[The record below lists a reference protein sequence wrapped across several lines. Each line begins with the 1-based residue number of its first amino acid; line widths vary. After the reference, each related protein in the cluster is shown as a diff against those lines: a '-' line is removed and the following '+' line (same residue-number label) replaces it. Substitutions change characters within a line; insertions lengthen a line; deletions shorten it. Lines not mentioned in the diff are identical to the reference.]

1 MQHSGADEPD
11 RRPTRRE
18 SLVAAGLADPAQA
31 GLSLRLLATTDLHG
45 HLAGYD
51 YFEDRPCIETGL
63 ARLASLI
70 GTARAEAVNTLLLDN
85 GDFLQGSPLVDYWAR
100 ERGLSPG
107 EVHPMIAAMNALCYD
122 AVTVG
127 NHEFNFGLDFTLRAL
142 DGAAFPVV
150 SANAVQRE
158 GASPAEDE
166 TLFAPW
172 VILERDLADA
182 AGQARRLRIG
192 VIGFLPPQTVLWDRA
207 LLSGLMSTRG
217 IAEAARAHVPAL
229 RAAGADIVVAL
240 APTGIAPEIAPDTP
254 EHEIE
259 DAALP
264 LAEVEGIDVIVCGHT
279 HALFPAPGLPPAP
292 GLDPMRGTL
301 CGKPAVLPGRW
312 GSHLG
317 VVDLH
322 LVPRAAGGWQVRDF
336 DVGLRAVAER
346 APDAQIRA
354 LVEEDPQLRAVSHPA
369 HIETLHYIRRELGQ
383 LATPLHSFF
392 SLVAPDAGL
401 SLIAGAQATT
411 VAERLVG
418 RPEAALPLL
427 SAVAPMRCGG
437 RGGPNYY
444 LDLPPG
450 PVRQQ
455 TIASLYIFPNTVKAV
470 KVTGAA
476 LADWLERA
484 AGVFRQI
491 RPGMADQGLLDPA
504 FPCYNFDVIAG
515 LSYEIDISCPARF
528 GPDGSLAHAE
538 AHRIRAL
545 SYEGEPV
552 DPAAEFVVATNNYR
566 NSGAGGFVEAA
577 APALELG
584 PEITSHEMLA
594 ELARSTPVLAPVAE
608 QIWRF
613 APIAGASALFET
625 SPQAAGQIGCAEG
638 LQMEEIGLTEAG
650 FLQIR
655 IHF

>member
-1 MQHSGADEPD
+1 MKDG
-11 RRPTRRE
+11 TRRNPDGAE
-18 SLVAAGLADPAQA
+18 PAQA

-240 APTGIAPEIAPDTP
+240 AHTGIAPEIAPDTP

-317 VVDLH
+317 
-322 LVPRAAGGWQVRDF
+322 WSTCIWC
-336 DVGLRAVAER
+336 R
-346 APDAQIRA
+346 APRVAGRCAISTSGCAPWQSA
-354 LVEEDPQLRAVSHPA
+354 
-369 HIETLHYIRRELGQ
+369 RRMRRS
-383 LATPLHSFF
+383 ARWSKKTRSCAPSRTPRIS
-392 SLVAPDAGL
+392 
-401 SLIAGAQATT
+401 
-411 VAERLVG
+411 R
-418 RPEAALPLL
+418 
-427 SAVAPMRCGG
+427 RC
-437 RGGPNYY
+437 
-444 LDLPPG
+444 
-450 PVRQQ
+450 
-455 TIASLYIFPNTVKAV
+455 
-470 KVTGAA
+470 
-476 LADWLERA
+476 
-484 AGVFRQI
+484 
-491 RPGMADQGLLDPA
+491 
-504 FPCYNFDVIAG
+504 
-515 LSYEIDISCPARF
+515 
-528 GPDGSLAHAE
+528 
-538 AHRIRAL
+538 
-545 SYEGEPV
+545 
-552 DPAAEFVVATNNYR
+552 
-566 NSGAGGFVEAA
+566 
-577 APALELG
+577 
-584 PEITSHEMLA
+584 ITSA
-594 ELARSTPVLAPVAE
+594 ASSASWRRRCTASSRS
-608 QIWRF
+608 
-613 APIAGASALFET
+613 
-625 SPQAAGQIGCAEG
+625 SPPMPG
-638 LQMEEIGLTEAG
+638 
-650 FLQIR
+650 
-655 IHF
+655 